1 MKEKMSNYL
10 IGIILLITSTLFA
23 QPERY
28 TKGAENGYTW
38 LSMENPGVAFSDAKY
53 KYLSGMLERY
63 GTVDERFP
71 EVEHLGCRKD
81 VNKLLEDGKSDELS
95 LDDMVD
101 AIDNFYSKSKN
112 LVIPIVFAYCYCIKE
127 IAEMS
132 RDKLKEYR
140 EEILEFCGE

>member
-1 MKEKMSNYL
+1 MSNYL

-23 QPERY
+23 QPGRY
-28 TKGAENGYTW
+28 TKGAENGYAW
-38 LSMENPGVAFSDAKY
+38 IAMENPGVAYSDTKY
-53 KYLSGMLERY
+53 KYLGGMLERY
-63 GTVDERFP
+63 GMVNERFP
-71 EVEHLGCRKD
+71 EVEHLGCRND

-101 AIDNFYSKSKN
+101 AIDKFYSKSEN

-127 IAEMS
+127 IAGMS
-132 RDKLKEYR
+132 NDKLKEYR

>member
-1 MKEKMSNYL
+1 MSNYL
-10 IGIILLITSTLFA
+10 ISIILLFTSTLFA

-28 TKGAENGYTW
+28 TKGAENGYSW
-38 LSMENPGVAFSDAKY
+38 KAMENPGVAFSDVKY

-71 EVEHLGCRKD
+71 EVEHLGCRND

-101 AIDNFYSKSKN
+101 AIDNFYSKSEN

-127 IAEMS
+127 IAGMS
-132 RDKLKEYR
+132 RDKLTEYKK
-140 EEILEFCGE
+140 EILEFCGE

>member
-1 MKEKMSNYL
+1 MKGKMSNYL
-10 IGIILLITSTLFA
+10 IIIILLIASTIFA

-28 TKGAENGYTW
+28 TKGAENGYAW
-38 LSMENPGVAFSDAKY
+38 MAMENLGVVYSDTKY

-71 EVEHLGCRKD
+71 EVEHLGCRND

-101 AIDNFYSKSKN
+101 AIDNFYSMSEN
-112 LVIPIVFAYCYCIKE
+112 LVIPIVFAYCYSIKE
-127 IAEMS
+127 IAGMS
-132 RDKLKEYR
+132 RDKLKEYKK
-140 EEILEFCGE
+140 EILEFCGE